1 MEREW
6 DTQLSSRTYQSVD
19 EQIFEMGQRIFR
31 LQPRQAII
39 RLQGDLRSCGMT
51 TLPVPDAFVSP
62 STQEAFRLRCLQ
74 RLGFVIPQEQAQAA
88 IEARR
93 NWAEKLI
100 APPQEEPQEF
110 TNRRRMKPRE
120 E

>member
-1 MEREW
+1 M
-6 DTQLSSRTYQSVD
+6 QQSSRTYQNVD
-19 EQIFEMGQRIFR
+19 EQLVEMGQRIFR
-31 LQPRQAII
+31 LRPRQAIV
-39 RLQGDLRSCGMT
+39 RLQGETRSRGMT

-74 RLGFVIPQEQAQAA
+74 RLSFVLPRDEADAA
-88 IEARR
+88 MEGRR

-110 TNRRRMKPRE
+110 TNRRRMKSRE